1 MVAFSK
7 THTPSSRSH
16 ETRWR
21 EEESIYSVTSKPTF
35 KDFNGRGCLAIPTFC
50 TCATHGIRDGWDR
63 APGGKRVE
71 RVAIREDSRES
82 VRWAAE
88 EKRDVG
94 TRNETEE
101 GKEEIDERGRERTSC
116 IVLRAF

>member
-35 KDFNGRGCLAIPTFC
+35 KDSMAGAVWRYLPFV
-50 TCATHGIRDGWDR
+50 R
-63 APGGKRVE
+63 ALRSRSGGKRVE
-71 RVAIREDSRES
+71 RVAIREDSWES

-88 EKRDVG
+88 ERRDVG
-94 TRNETEE
+94 TRN
-101 GKEEIDERGRERTSC
+101 RRRREKKK
-116 IVLRAF
+116 